1 MFHDFPTLTPHAS
14 LRRAAPAQGTSRGA
28 MRLVPPPL
36 AASRR
41 ALIVAA
47 AAVISPSSRA
57 GADVDSTAGL
67 RLEGAALQRAQQA
80 LYGGG
85 APEVKRQTQQVSDA
99 ITIRSMKGV
108 WQFKEVFT
116 SPARVSR
123 EGTLYFRG
131 AELEERGTV
140 TYAGDAANGRGP
152 WIIKADGFGRSPAGR
167 VEARAA
173 PTRLRAPPYQ
183 LGSSRWPLPRAP
195 PLASLMTADGRV
207 PPLWAT
213 GAVASRRLGRR
224 GDALDRLPRRGGRPL
239 RGQAR
244 GGRRLQHLGSR
255 HLPRP
260 LGAGRDLLAISSRS
274 P

>member
-99 ITIRSMKGV
+99 IRIKTMRGV
-108 WQFKEVFT
+108 WQL
-116 SPARVSR
+116 R
-123 EGTLYFRG
+123 EYPKGGG
-131 AELEERGTV
+131 AATQGTV
-140 TYAGDAANGRGP
+140 TFQGSTLEARGRAVYEGEAPSGRGP
-152 WIIKADGFGRSPAGR
+152 WIIKSDGFGRNPEGTGGIIEQKA
-167 VEARAA
+167 
-173 PTRLRAPPYQ
+173 
-183 LGSSRWPLPRAP
+183 
-195 PLASLMTADGRV
+195 
-207 PPLWAT
+207 LWK
-213 GAVASRRLGRR
+213 LRR
-224 GDALDRLPRRGGRPL
+224 GDAG
-239 RGQAR
+239 
-244 GGRRLQHLGSR
+244 
-255 HLPRP
+255 
-260 LGAGRDLLAISSRS
+260 
-274 P
+274 